1 MDQSQYPISAL
12 IAFTITILMFYLP
25 FSSFIPWQR
34 SLINLCVN
42 TIKIILKV
50 WYLTTQTCN
59 NFLLWL
65 QICEIFLAENFQLRQ
80 QSNSFSF
87 NFFFSVCFY
96 YFWLWIF
103 QVMMQNIST
112 CLSVKTFFKNMTV
125 VTVTATKCLHALLPL
140 NV

>member
-87 NFFFSVCFY
+87 NFFFFSMLLLF
-96 YFWLWIF
+96 LTL
-103 QVMMQNIST
+103 NIS
-112 CLSVKTFFKNMTV
+112 SNDAKYFYMFKCQN
-125 VTVTATKCLHALLPL
+125 LLQKHDCGHC
-140 NV
+140 NCY